1 MGTTIEQIKQLR
13 EATGAGILDCRK
25 ALESNNYNLI
35 SALAD
40 LKEQMAAKAS
50 QKNGNAT
57 FEGVLEIY
65 SHNNGRVGVM
75 VEVNCETDFTA
86 KSARFRAFAH
96 EIALHIAASAPLWVS
111 DANIPGNVLEKERE
125 KVLTRAREE
134 GKAETLL
141 PRIGEGAITKYMDR
155 TVLLRQMSFRD
166 ETISVAQLLA
176 QTAGIL
182 AENIIIRRFVRWE
195 LAEGMPFAEE

>member
-13 EATGAGILDCRK
+13 EATGAGILDCRQ
-25 ALESNNYNLI
+25 ALETNNYNLI

-40 LKEQMAAKAS
+40 LKEQMAQKAS

-86 KSARFRAFAH
+86 KSTRFRAFAH
-96 EIALHIAASAPLWVS
+96 EMALHIAASAPLWVS
-111 DANIPGNVLEKERE
+111 DADIPGNVLEKERE
-125 KVLTRAREE
+125 KVLARAREE

-141 PRIGEGAITKYMDR
+141 PRIGEGALTKYMDR

-176 QTAGIL
+176 QTAGTL
-182 AENIIIRRFVRWE
+182 SENIIIRRFVRWE
-195 LAEGMPFAEE
+195 LAEGMPSAEE

>member
-13 EATGAGILDCRK
+13 EATGAGILDCRQ
-25 ALESNNYNLI
+25 ALETNNYNLI

-40 LKEQMAAKAS
+40 LKEQMAQKAS

-86 KSARFRAFAH
+86 KSTRFRAFAH
-96 EIALHIAASAPLWVS
+96 EMALHIAASAPLWVS
-111 DANIPGNVLEKERE
+111 DADIPVNVLEKERD

-176 QTAGIL
+176 QTAGTL

-195 LAEGMPFAEE
+195 LAEGMLSAE